1 MEVKRIEPRRT
12 KEDAKW
18 ERSCRP
24 VLPLSSLSPFFAS
37 FRDGGL
43 GYGRRLRRALGLSV
57 VSLRTKQSQLADT
70 DRDGRRPVTASAG
83 PSLGPIAPNKP
94 NLPRS
99 GRKRRCPA
107 GPEALPTVGAIA
119 PNKANFAR
127 AGTRERG
134 QTRSP
139 TPLPLSQERA
149 KQSQIPPEQYE
160 GQVLFGKGVMTHL
173 TRKRPRPNKANSRT
187 DNSGHGPARL
197 PAPPVGPTVRN
208 KANLPRTDRKRQ
220 WLVGPQVLPPLGISV
235 RNKANFRGRANA
247 MDLEQTIASPFD
259 FAQSLP

>member
-139 TPLPLSQERA
+139 MPLPLGQRVRNKANSSRAVRGASTFWKRSYDAFDAETASAKQSQFPHGQQWAWAGEVARTAGGTNRA
-149 KQSQIPPEQYE
+149 KQSQFASHRPEEAVAGRAASVAAAGDKRAKQSQFPGA
-160 GQVLFGKGVMTHL
+160 GQCDGSG
-173 TRKRPRPNKANSRT
+173 T
-187 DNSGHGPARL
+187 DNCEP
-197 PAPPVGPTVRN
+197 
-208 KANLPRTDRKRQ
+208 
-220 WLVGPQVLPPLGISV
+220 I
-235 RNKANFRGRANA
+235 
-247 MDLEQTIASPFD
+247 
-259 FAQSLP
+259 